1 MKKKELLQKSS
12 TVAAVVLAAA
22 LMDPTAAQ
30 ASAMDASAVSSS
42 SQVLEQSVSSDSGN
56 AVETETAESQEVAD
70 ETNSNIQDLSAAEST
85 LETPASSEA
94 DTAET
99 SVSESPEIEA
109 ASDETVSDDV
119 SNASD
124 VSTQDDFTPG
134 WNTDADGNVSYKD
147 ENGVFC
153 QNEIREID
161 GKKYY
166 FDENCHLVKDT
177 EFSYDT
183 SDSTSHTF
191 RAQEDGSLL
200 IDGWYDKSY
209 FDENGHKCYYCVK
222 KINGIYYGFDNDGNM
237 FDDCAFWIHDYSDAE
252 TKSYRYRALPGGVL
266 CADCWSTTEYGEECY
281 YGSDAAAYTGLIER
295 NGIQIAVIDGIPC
308 RNSDFSFDGKYY
320 WANDDYTL
328 TELKS
333 NDWTYIDSNSC
344 RGYRY
349 VKDGKILK
357 DCIEKIGDNY
367 YHFDYNGVLSQNTY
381 FYYTDESGT
390 GSFYYAQDDGTFL
403 CNGWVE
409 LSLGSYYFGADGK
422 GLNGLQRVDGKLYYF
437 ISGHASQNTSVSVD
451 GKSYICLDDCS
462 VIEAKNNGW
471 TLADGYYYYMKNG
484 NPLTYC
490 TEKIGNA
497 YYGFKSNG
505 QMYSNTV
512 FYIYNNKYKA
522 SADGSLLLNKW
533 DRDSD
538 NHTYY
543 YGSDG
548 VPCTGLQTIDGKLY
562 YFDTYGYLFIGTPA
576 DNKVTVDGKDYFAD
590 ENGVL
595 SETDSNVTSNGWLQ
609 KNGSWYYIKD
619 HKILTSCVEKIG
631 AYYYCFDSNGV
642 MQTNG
647 VVTIWNPSAKT
658 YYADENGHL
667 KKNFWFSRSRE
678 LTFDKG
684 NTEPNL
690 YNQILYFG
698 DNFESCSGFQTID
711 GKLYYFASHNM
722 VDAPSLITD
731 TTVTVDQKNYLC
743 LQDGAVVEL
752 KDNDW
757 TFAEDNQ
764 YYVKDH
770 TILKNCVA
778 KIDGNYYGFQSDG
791 KMYNNTRFT
800 ITDPNDHSVSST
812 YFAQKGGVLAIDK
825 NITIDGT
832 SYYFGSDGIAY
843 TGIRTIDGKK
853 YYYEKGFLRK
863 SCILDVDGHNYI
875 ALSSGEI
882 QELFPGMEWVDA
894 NGSWYYIRNN
904 KLLKNTKAKINNK
917 WYLFSESGS
926 MYQTNSTIFFNGVPY
941 FVNSD
946 GSLKVNAWGSVNGAK
961 IYYDEN
967 GSPVS
972 GVTTINGVKYL
983 FSYHSYETYGQLLC
997 NRAFCFS
1004 SLTFYDPV
1012 NYASDS
1018 AGRATRLKNNAW
1030 TKVDGFW
1037 YYVSNH
1043 SVLLNTVAQIGNSYY
1058 AFDEAGHM
1066 YAGTTFTLKGVSY
1079 TADKDGHVT
1088 FTQMQDL
1095 SDGKYSMDK
1104 NGKSYTGMKT
1114 IGQIKYYFAEGKMQ
1128 KDCAFTYQNGNY
1140 VSGSDGRV
1148 LALPYNG
1155 WTEVDGHW
1163 YFVSNGT
1170 LIKNTSFTVGKNTY
1184 LFNSDGAMMTSDI
1197 LWTSNG
1203 ECSAADKN
1211 GIVLKNAWMQT
1222 ADGSWMYFD
1231 GNGKA
1236 VNGRQTIN
1244 KKKYTFYNFVLK
1256 TNRPATVNGRTYIV
1270 ASNGTLKEITSD
1282 GWSKIDDYW
1291 YYFMDGNAVTSSII
1305 QIGYSLYAFDSNGR
1319 MYENQEFSKFD
1330 YTNNYLYAQNNTYY
1344 RADAN
1349 GRLIIHD
1356 SYHKDNDVYYYGAG
1370 GAAYNGYHKVNGVT
1384 WFFINGKQQ
1393 KNTAFCDNDGN
1404 WYAVDYIGKLFALEN
1419 NKWKQVAGHYY
1430 YVKNG
1435 TLLKNT
1441 VALINGSYY
1450 GFDSNGQMYSNQIF
1464 TDASGNTYRASASG
1478 ALLRD
1483 RWYSDSIGK
1492 YYFDAR
1498 GIGFEGIHLINDD
1511 RYTFANGKVT
1521 SVSYK
1526 PAWQKDSKGW
1536 WYRHADGS
1544 YTTSGWEKIN
1554 GKYYLFNASGY
1565 MLTGWQKVDGKWY
1578 YMYES
1583 GAMAANTWIGNYYV
1597 GADGAM
1603 RN

>member
-42 SQVLEQSVSSDSGN
+42 SQVLEQSVSSNSEN
-56 AVETETAESQEVAD
+56 AVETETAESQDTAD
-70 ETNSNIQDLSAAEST
+70 ETDSNIPDTPDAEPSP
-85 LETPASSEA
+85 ETSASSDT

-99 SVSESPEIEA
+99 AFSESTEIENA
-109 ASDETVSDDV
+109 SAETASDDISD
-119 SNASD
+119 ASE

-134 WNTDADGNVSYKD
+134 WNTDDDGNVSYRD
-147 ENGVFC
+147 ENGVWY
-153 QNEIREID
+153 QDEIREID

-166 FDENCHLVKDT
+166 FNEHGYLVKDT

-183 SDSTSHTF
+183 SDYTSQTF

-209 FDENGHKCYYCVK
+209 FDENGYKCYYCVK
-222 KINGIYYGFDNDGNM
+222 KINGAYYGFDNDGNM
-237 FDDCAFWIHDYSDAE
+237 FDDCAFWINDYSDTE
-252 TKSYRYRALPGGVL
+252 TKSYRYRALPGGAL

-295 NGIQIAVIDGIPC
+295 NGSQIAVVDGIPC
-308 RNSDFSFDGKYY
+308 RNSAFSFDGKYY

-328 TELKS
+328 TELKN
-333 NDWTYIDSNSC
+333 NDWTYIDSDSC

-357 DCIEKIGDNY
+357 D
-367 YHFDYNGVLSQNTY
+367 
-381 FYYTDESGT
+381 
-390 GSFYYAQDDGTFL
+390 
-403 CNGWVE
+403 
-409 LSLGSYYFGADGK
+409 
-422 GLNGLQRVDGKLYYF
+422 
-437 ISGHASQNTSVSVD
+437 
-451 GKSYICLDDCS
+451 
-462 VIEAKNNGW
+462 
-471 TLADGYYYYMKNG
+471 
-484 NPLTYC
+484 
-490 TEKIGNA
+490 
-497 YYGFKSNG
+497 
-505 QMYSNTV
+505 
-512 FYIYNNKYKA
+512 
-522 SADGSLLLNKW
+522 
-533 DRDSD
+533 
-538 NHTYY
+538 
-543 YGSDG
+543 
-548 VPCTGLQTIDGKLY
+548 
-562 YFDTYGYLFIGTPA
+562 
-576 DNKVTVDGKDYFAD
+576 
-590 ENGVL
+590 
-595 SETDSNVTSNGWLQ
+595 
-609 KNGSWYYIKD
+609 
-619 HKILTSCVEKIG
+619 CVEKIG

-698 DNFESCSGFQTID
+698 DNFESCSGFQTIN

-722 VDAPSLITD
+722 VDAPSLIID

-894 NGSWYYIRNN
+894 DGSWYYIRNN

-961 IYYDEN
+961 VYYDEN

-1043 SVLLNTVAQIGNSYY
+1043 SVLINTVAQIGNSYY

-1114 IGQIKYYFAEGKMQ
+1114 IGQIKYYFSEGKMQ

-1170 LIKNTSFTVGKNTY
+1170 LIKNTSFTVGKSTY

-1291 YYFMDGNAVTSSII
+1291 YYFMDGNAVTSNII

-1330 YTNNYLYAQNNTYY
+1330 YTNNYFYAQNNTYY

-1349 GRLIIHD
+1349 GRLIVHD

-1404 WYAVDYIGKLFALEN
+1404 WYAVDYTGTLFALEN

-1435 TLLKNT
+1435 KLLKNT

-1483 RWYSDSIGK
+1483 RWYSDSTGK

>member
-42 SQVLEQSVSSDSGN
+42 SQVLEQSVSSDSEN
-56 AVETETAESQEVAD
+56 AVETETAESQDAAD
-70 ETNSNIQDLSAAEST
+70 ETDSNIPDTPDAEPSP
-85 LETPASSEA
+85 ETSASSDT

-99 SVSESPEIEA
+99 AFSESTEIENA
-109 ASDETVSDDV
+109 SAETASDDISD
-119 SNASD
+119 ASE

-134 WNTDADGNVSYKD
+134 WNTDDDGNVSYRD
-147 ENGVFC
+147 ENGVWY
-153 QNEIREID
+153 QDEIREID

-166 FDENCHLVKDT
+166 FNEHGYLVKDT

-183 SDSTSHTF
+183 SDYTSHTF

-200 IDGWYDKSY
+200 INGWYDKSY
-209 FDENGHKCYYCVK
+209 FDENGYKCYYCVK
-222 KINGIYYGFDNDGNM
+222 KINGVYYGFDNDGNM
-237 FDDCAFWIHDYSDAE
+237 FDDCAFWINDYSDTE
-252 TKSYRYRALPGGVL
+252 TKSYRYRALPGGAL
-266 CADCWSTTEYGEECY
+266 CVDCWSTTEYGEECY

-295 NGIQIAVIDGIPC
+295 NGIQIAVVDGIPC

-328 TELKS
+328 TELKN
-333 NDWTYIDSNSC
+333 NDWTYIDSDSC
-344 RGYRY
+344 RGYHY

-357 DCIEKIGDNY
+357 DCI
-367 YHFDYNGVLSQNTY
+367 
-381 FYYTDESGT
+381 
-390 GSFYYAQDDGTFL
+390 
-403 CNGWVE
+403 
-409 LSLGSYYFGADGK
+409 
-422 GLNGLQRVDGKLYYF
+422 
-437 ISGHASQNTSVSVD
+437 
-451 GKSYICLDDCS
+451 
-462 VIEAKNNGW
+462 
-471 TLADGYYYYMKNG
+471 
-484 NPLTYC
+484 
-490 TEKIGNA
+490 
-497 YYGFKSNG
+497 
-505 QMYSNTV
+505 
-512 FYIYNNKYKA
+512 
-522 SADGSLLLNKW
+522 
-533 DRDSD
+533 
-538 NHTYY
+538 
-543 YGSDG
+543 
-548 VPCTGLQTIDGKLY
+548 
-562 YFDTYGYLFIGTPA
+562 
-576 DNKVTVDGKDYFAD
+576 
-590 ENGVL
+590 
-595 SETDSNVTSNGWLQ
+595 
-609 KNGSWYYIKD
+609 
-619 HKILTSCVEKIG
+619 EKIG

-825 NITIDGT
+825 NITINGT
-832 SYYFGSDGIAY
+832 SYYFDSEGIDY

-926 MYQTNSTIFFNGVPY
+926 IYQTNSTIFFNGVPY

-961 IYYDEN
+961 VYYDEN

-1043 SVLLNTVAQIGNSYY
+1043 SVLLNTVTQIGNSYY

-1291 YYFMDGNAVTSSII
+1291 YYFMDGNAVTSNII
-1305 QIGYSLYAFDSNGR
+1305 QIGYNLYAFDSNGR

-1404 WYAVDYIGKLFALEN
+1404 WYAVDYIGTLFALEN

-1435 TLLKNT
+1435 KLLKNT

-1483 RWYSDSIGK
+1483 RWYSDSTGK

-1565 MLTGWQKVDGKWY
+1565 MMTGWQKVDGKWY

-1603 RN
+1603 RT